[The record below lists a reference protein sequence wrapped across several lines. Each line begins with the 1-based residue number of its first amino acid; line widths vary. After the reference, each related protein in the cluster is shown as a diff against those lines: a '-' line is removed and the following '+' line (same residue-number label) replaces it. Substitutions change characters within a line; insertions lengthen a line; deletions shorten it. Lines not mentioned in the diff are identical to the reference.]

1 MDWRSDQEMSEL
13 WELISM
19 ASDVEDIPISH
30 ITEIAEAHGISVE
43 RFVTQWVKLCDESHI
58 VINQAEGKMHGI
70 H

>member
-19 ASDVEDIPISH
+19 VSDVEDIPISH
-30 ITEIAEAHGISVE
+30 IREIADAHGISVE
-43 RFVTQWVKLCDESHI
+43 RFVEQWVKLCDESHI
-58 VINQAEGKMHGI
+58 VINQAEAKMHDI